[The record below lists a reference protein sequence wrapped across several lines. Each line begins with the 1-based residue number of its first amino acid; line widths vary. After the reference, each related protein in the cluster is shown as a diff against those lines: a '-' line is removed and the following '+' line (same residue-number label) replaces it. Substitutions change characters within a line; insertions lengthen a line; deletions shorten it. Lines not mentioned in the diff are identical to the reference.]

1 MKGLRLVTHEG
12 KTYGVFNRWAQEGDL
27 IELTELTPALRTAG
41 YEIGEIVKATYVE
54 DGYVMTETFDIVP
67 VDCYLTLVPTDQTSG
82 KLTERPF
89 EDKVIDII
97 ANLTERVFL
106 LEQTVVAL
114 GHTVNALDEA
124 DEDLAHDIASLNDRL
139 TDIELGGSE
148 IAQIIAMKEGDE
160 L

>member
-1 MKGLRLVTHEG
+1 M
-12 KTYGVFNRWAQEGDL
+12 
-27 IELTELTPALRTAG
+27 
-41 YEIGEIVKATYVE
+41 YVE
-54 DGYVMTETFDIVP
+54 DGYVMTEIFDIVP